1 MRNGSCYNNGKFTTM
16 RKSVGFNTLMN
27 CLDAIYTQL
36 GRTGFYN
43 LNLLTN
49 RIYEDRRTV
58 RSNSER
64 KPGETS
70 PGANIKQLTLRG
82 IINIWQKNK

>member
-1 MRNGSCYNNGKFTTM
+1 M
-16 RKSVGFNTLMN
+16 
-27 CLDAIYTQL
+27 
-36 GRTGFYN
+36 
-43 LNLLTN
+43 
-49 RIYEDRRTV
+49 

-82 IINIWQKNK
+82 TINIWQQNKRIVDMLDGRLVWISDASQVNALIGLKNIFKMTNTQLQLIRSNLGGQLPILK